1 MLLWLLMYKHHLE
14 ILLSVLFGYIPR
26 REIVGPYDTLW
37 GTTITAALSFY
48 ILTNS
53 VQFPVFPHTCQYLL
67 FSGLFV
73 FLYIPGILIRLMW
86 YHIVVCFF
94 WFLFVSPFHMACGL
108 SSLRGTER
116 LNLAAAVKVPSSNH
130 WTAKEFPPGSFDL
143 HFPNDWWCWAPF
155 HVLIGSLQISFWE
168 MCI

>member
-1 MLLWLLMYKHHLE
+1 MIVDVQTSFRDLAVSFFRVYTQTWNCWTVWYFCEERPSQQLYHFTFSPTVYSFQFFH
-14 ILLSVLFGYIPR
+14 ILANICCFLVCF
-26 REIVGPYDTLW
+26 
-37 GTTITAALSFY
+37 
-48 ILTNS
+48 
-53 VQFPVFPHTCQYLL
+53 
-67 FSGLFV
+67 